1 MSEEKKDDQL
11 VKYCVYCG
19 AEIPHNQAYCPKC
32 GKLVIK
38 LKEASDTGK
47 KVISPP
53 ISKSKEIPLRT
64 CSNCGS
70 IIKSTVLEQ
79 CPICNAKLEK
89 LPKDILTTSEIS
101 PPKRT
106 GFIFSNKKLVPE
118 QKFILKKDTW
128 NFREG
133 VSVFGNS
140 LLVYVIIRFLII
152 ILIWFTFD
160 PSGTGSIDLNMTI
173 IMLYQIPDIIFGV
186 YPLWY
191 IYSKKHNIK
200 KLGIYHG
207 FKSLLKAIA
216 IGVVGAIGLI
226 LLDNLFSLITQ
237 SMYNSGLDFFNIFEY
252 LQQQALV
259 FKNADLLWLI
269 LFCLLLIIA
278 IISTELVF
286 RGVLQNSLKA
296 QFENN
301 LFGRIS
307 IILIVALIYAGL
319 YLLFSWPEGIYFFI
333 INFLISIVLG
343 ILFEIN
349 GNLLNS
355 IIANIIYNLTLI
367 IILYFF

>member
-1 MSEEKKDDQL
+1 MSEEKKDDQI
-11 VKYCVYCG
+11 VKYCVHCG
-19 AEIPHNQAYCPKC
+19 AEIKGNQAYCPKC

-38 LKEASDTGK
+38 LKSSLDDSQK
-47 KVISPP
+47 SISPP
-53 ISKSKEIPLRT
+53 ISKTKEITSRT
-64 CSNCGS
+64 CPNCGS
-70 IIKSTVLEQ
+70 IINSTILEQ

-89 LPKDILTTSEIS
+89 PPKEILTTSEIS
-101 PPKRT
+101 QPKRT

-118 QKFILKKDTW
+118 QKYILKKDTW

-140 LLVYVIIRFLII
+140 LLIYVIIRFLII

-160 PSGTGSIDLNMTI
+160 PSGTGSIDINMTI

-191 IYSKKHNIK
+191 IYSKKHTIK
-200 KLGIYHG
+200 KLGLYRG
-207 FKSLLKAIA
+207 FKSLLKALA
-216 IGVVGAIGLI
+216 IGLIGAIGLI

-237 SMYNSGLDFFNIFEY
+237 SLYNSGLDFFNIFEY
-252 LQQQALV
+252 LQKQALV

-269 LFCLLLIIA
+269 LLCVLIIIA
-278 IISTELVF
+278 ITSTELVF
-286 RGVLQNSLKA
+286 RGVLHNSLKA

-301 LFGRIS
+301 LSGRIS

-333 INFLISIVLG
+333 INFLVSIVLG
-343 ILFEIN
+343 VLFEIN

-355 IIANIIYNLTLI
+355 IFANILYNLTLI
-367 IILYFF
+367 ILLYLF

>member
-1 MSEEKKDDQL
+1 MSEEKKDEQL
-11 VKYCVYCG
+11 VKYCVHCG
-19 AEIPHNQAYCPKC
+19 AEILHNQAYCPKC

-38 LKEASDTGK
+38 LQKVSETSK
-47 KVISPP
+47 KDISHP
-53 ISKSKEIPLRT
+53 ISKGKEIPSRT

-70 IIKSTVLEQ
+70 IIKSSVLEQ

-89 LPKDILTTSEIS
+89 PPKDILPTSEIS
-101 PPKRT
+101 PSKRT

-118 QKFILKKDTW
+118 QKFILNKDTW

-140 LLVYVIIRFLII
+140 LLIYVITRFLII
-152 ILIWFTFD
+152 FLIWITFGDSGTSISSNIYIFILI
-160 PSGTGSIDLNMTI
+160 
-173 IMLYQIPDIIFGV
+173 QIPDIIFCV

-200 KLGIYHG
+200 KLGIYTG
-207 FKSLLKAIA
+207 FKPFLIALA
-216 IGVVGAIGLI
+216 IGVLGAIGLI
-226 LLDNLFSLITQ
+226 LIDNLSTVITQ
-237 SMYNSGLDFFNIFEY
+237 SMYNSGFDFFNIVDY
-252 LQQQALV
+252 LGQQKLV
-259 FKNADLLWLI
+259 IKNANLLWVI
-269 LFCLLLIIA
+269 LLCIIIIIA

-286 RGVLQNSLKA
+286 RGVLHNSLKA

-301 LFGRIS
+301 LTGRIS

-333 INFLISIVLG
+333 INFLVFIILG

-355 IIANIIYNLTLI
+355 IIANVLYNITLI
-367 IILYFF
+367 ILLYFF